1 MHKLGSR
8 RELGFASFRKD
19 TLKLAAE
26 ISGAAYRIRTY
37 DPRITKADI
46 ATGKALE
53 FQRICHDLVCRYA
66 VDPWPTQ
73 LHQKA

>member
-37 DPRITKADI
+37 DPRITKVIVSVRKYEENHGFGAESGRSN
-46 ATGKALE
+46 TVHQVGS
-53 FQRICHDLVCRYA
+53 QSGV
-66 VDPWPTQ
+66 WP
-73 LHQKA
+73 